1 MSEETQSVK
10 VIGQCSPIIVMVIT
24 NIAMGSVNAL
34 VKKALDVGVN
44 HMVIG
49 AYRMAISAFILA
61 PFAYILD
68 RASLMQFFFL
78 LGLSYTSATVSCAL
92 VSMLPAVTFAL
103 ALVFRIEKVKN
114 LKTKGGKLKVLG
126 TLICISG
133 ALFLTFYKGPQI
145 SNPHS
150 HQEALHHNNNDQ
162 DKTNNWLL
170 GCLYLTIGTTLL
182 SLWMLFQGTLS
193 IKYPCKYS
201 STCLMSVFA
210 AFQCALLSL
219 YKGRNVKDWV
229 IDDRFVIIVVVYAG
243 VVGQA
248 MSTVA
253 TIWGIKKLG
262 AVFASTFTPIGLIS
276 ATLFDFLI
284 LHTPLYLGSVIG
296 SVVAVMGLYVFLWVG
311 SCKDAVMMDTNTSGD
326 ELLLTKGCFEARKP
340 YTITKQRE
348 RWTKDEHDRFLEA
361 LRLYGRAWQRI
372 QEHIG
377 TKTAVQIRS
386 HAQRSILYSNKLA
399 LYDTNVP
406 YFTLIMVQ
414 LFSGLLPTPVTCLA
428 LPTVAVPTPPMDK
441 NDYELLR
448 DYDDDDM
455 SEEQQRPAPRG
466 SSLPCPD
473 DPLLLILGMILRLVV
488 EITKGSKVK
497 YELDKK
503 TGLIKVD
510 RILYSS
516 VVYPH
521 NYGFVPRTLCEDNDP
536 IDVLVIMQEPV
547 LPGCFLRA
555 RAIGLMPMIDQVFHL
570 TYVSLIDK
578 KNENKEVAVNDFLPS
593 ENAIEAIQYSMD
605 LYAEYILHTLRR

>member
-1 MSEETQSVK
+1 MLSRETFILQVNARISPMWKLATHKHFLIYMGRFVITKLKAHRVLSLSKTHKFTHIYTHIYREREMGEETQGVK
-10 VIGQCSPIIVMVIT
+10 VIGEWSPVIVMVIT

-61 PFAYILD
+61 PLAYILD
-68 RASLMQFFFL
+68 RKIRPKLTFRLFIDHFFSGLLGASLMQFFFL

-103 ALVFRIEKVKN
+103 ALIFRTENVKN
-114 LKTKGGKLKVLG
+114 LKTKGGMLKVLG

-150 HQEALHHNNNDQ
+150 QSEALHHNNNDQ
-162 DKTNNWLL
+162 DKAKNWLL

-219 YKGRNVKDWV
+219 YNGRDVKDWV

-296 SVVAVMGLYVFLWVG
+296 SVVAVMGLYVFLWG
-311 SCKDAVMMDTNTSGD
+311 KNNETEASTTFPHRMDN
-326 ELLLTKGCFEARKP
+326 
-340 YTITKQRE
+340 
-348 RWTKDEHDRFLEA
+348 
-361 LRLYGRAWQRI
+361 
-372 QEHIG
+372 
-377 TKTAVQIRS
+377 
-386 HAQRSILYSNKLA
+386 
-399 LYDTNVP
+399 
-406 YFTLIMVQ
+406 
-414 LFSGLLPTPVTCLA
+414 
-428 LPTVAVPTPPMDK
+428 
-441 NDYELLR
+441 
-448 DYDDDDM
+448 
-455 SEEQQRPAPRG
+455 EEQNTNISNN
-466 SSLPCPD
+466 SSN
-473 DPLLLILGMILRLVV
+473 V
-488 EITKGSKVK
+488 
-497 YELDKK
+497 
-503 TGLIKVD
+503 
-510 RILYSS
+510 
-516 VVYPH
+516 
-521 NYGFVPRTLCEDNDP
+521 
-536 IDVLVIMQEPV
+536 
-547 LPGCFLRA
+547 
-555 RAIGLMPMIDQVFHL
+555 
-570 TYVSLIDK
+570 
-578 KNENKEVAVNDFLPS
+578 
-593 ENAIEAIQYSMD
+593 
-605 LYAEYILHTLRR
+605 